1 MLLYTKA
8 MQSKDIYKVMSQSI
22 IPRPIAWTL
31 TQDEGIVNIA
41 PFSYFIPLASNP
53 PSVLISVGHKSDGTP
68 KDTLY
73 NLRKHKCCTICIAT
87 PPHLDRL
94 HQSAQPLAHEKSEV
108 EAFGI
113 ETYSILQAFPP
124 IVKDVP
130 VALFCSLVQE
140 IDLGGPTVPLILK
153 IEAMHIDD
161 EVVADKDGLVIEFEP
176 LARIGKSYAKCSE
189 SLQPRE
195 D

>member
-8 MQSKDIYKVMSQSI
+8 MPSKDIYKVMSQSI

-31 TQDEGIVNIA
+31 TQDEGITNIA
-41 PFSYFIPLASNP
+41 PFSYFTPLASNP

-73 NLRKHKCCTICIAT
+73 NLRRHKRCTICIVT
-87 PPHLDRL
+87 PAHLDQL
-94 HQSAQPLAHEKSEV
+94 HQSAESLAHEVSEV
-108 EAFGI
+108 EEFGI
-113 ETYSILQAFPP
+113 ETYSILQEFPP

-130 VALFCSLVQE
+130 VALFCSLVQG

-161 EVVADKDGLVIEFEP
+161 KTIIDKDRLTIEFEA
-176 LARIGKSYAKCSE
+176 LARIGRSYAVCGEPIDPSIT
-189 SLQPRE
+189 
-195 D
+195 